1 LGFLKGIAIIPTT
14 VIEINVIKVSLLLF
28 MKLDVSTDALL
39 SICIY
44 VTFYYAFYLVPSYI
58 HRILGFHFIYNITD
72 ILNWTTNITN
82 SEAVCIGY
90 EGQYD
95 NHGRSGLLYYVGD
108 ESVVKGN
115 NIHHTS

>member
-1 LGFLKGIAIIPTT
+1 MYLRDFLLCFLFG
-14 VIEINVIKVSLLLF
+14 SLIH
-28 MKLDVSTDALL
+28 SSNSRL
-39 SICIY
+39 S
-44 VTFYYAFYLVPSYI
+44 FYI
-58 HRILGFHFIYNITD
+58 DNITD

-82 SEAVCIGY
+82 SEAACLGY

-95 NHGRSGLLYYVGD
+95 NHGRSELLYYMAD

>member
-1 LGFLKGIAIIPTT
+1 MYLGDHLLCFLFSFHI
-14 VIEINVIKVSLLLF
+14 
-28 MKLDVSTDALL
+28 L
-39 SICIY
+39 SSNSGLS
-44 VTFYYAFYLVPSYI
+44 FYI
-58 HRILGFHFIYNITD
+58 DNITD

-95 NHGRSGLLYYVGD
+95 NHGRSELLYYVGD
-108 ESVVKGN
+108 ESVDKGN